1 MVDEFFVDGIFEKC
15 EKCYINLKMST
26 LNLRSKIPSTKKTI
40 YTISSIGRDAPK
52 SRQENSY
59 P

>member
-26 LNLRSKIPSTKKTI
+26 LNLRSKIPSTKKNHL
-40 YTISSIGRDAPK
+40 Y
-52 SRQENSY
+52 Y
-59 P
+59 